1 MRTFTSQVPSEQL
14 NLLLGDFLLINVCMC
29 MCASVNVIVEKVLSN
44 MMNLTIKD
52 EMKVVFVCLRK
63 LFNHQRV
70 SNLCKSNMIR
80 ISTNISYF
88 RLSSSARDKAFVD
101 SHYIYIYYD
110 YIMRCVLSCLLMDTS
125 KKGTCFIVGGSM
137 TITQG

>member
-1 MRTFTSQVPSEQL
+1 
-14 NLLLGDFLLINVCMC
+14 

-101 SHYIYIYYD
+101 SHYIY
-110 YIMRCVLSCLLMDTS
+110 MGVVQKVLVLSVVLDDLWYA
-125 KKGTCFIVGGSM
+125 KM
-137 TITQG
+137 TFGES